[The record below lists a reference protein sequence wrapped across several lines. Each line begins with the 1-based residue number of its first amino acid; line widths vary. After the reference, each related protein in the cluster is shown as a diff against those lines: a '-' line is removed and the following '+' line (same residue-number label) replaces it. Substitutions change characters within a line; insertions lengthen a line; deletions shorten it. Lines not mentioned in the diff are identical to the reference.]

1 MSKLKEL
8 RERNNISKV
17 DMCKILCMSENAYS
31 KKEYNVR
38 DMKFKDVMRIC
49 NFFKCSI
56 EDIYDYDEKNESSK
70 LKSLY
75 ICKNKIEFKSYIYFL
90 KDINRGIIKIGK
102 TSHLYFRISLIR
114 SSMITAGINVE
125 GLKLIGIYPTIS
137 QDVDLVEKEFH
148 FRFKDKRVLGEWFK
162 INEADIELKKITK
175 VLGVSIFIGETIDI
189 DKHVTHFIEKIEKR
203 FVKNSEKS
211 LSKGFISASLLVC
224 IGSMT
229 IVGFMNAGLSGDNS
243 MLYTKSMLDL
253 CSSMI
258 FASTLGLGVFLAS
271 FFVLGY
277 QGLLTLIAMWAA
289 PVFTTH
295 VINEMT
301 CVGSLIIVATGFNL
315 LVITDLKLMNFVPA
329 MFLPILFCMFM

>member
-1 MSKLKEL
+1 MLGTIINTIAVMAGSIAGMLVNDRLNKRVTNVMMKGFG
-8 RERNNISKV
+8 
-17 DMCKILCMSENAYS
+17 LC
-31 KKEYNVR
+31 
-38 DMKFKDVMRIC
+38 
-49 NFFKCSI
+49 
-56 EDIYDYDEKNESSK
+56 
-70 LKSLY
+70 
-75 ICKNKIEFKSYIYFL
+75 
-90 KDINRGIIKIGK
+90 
-102 TSHLYFRISLIR
+102 TLI
-114 SSMITAGINVE
+114 
-125 GLKLIGIYPTIS
+125 IGI
-137 QDVDLVEKEFH
+137 DGALK
-148 FRFKDKRVLGEWFK
+148 GENTL
-162 INEADIELKKITK
+162 IMILSM
-175 VLGVSIFIGETIDI
+175 VVGIFIGETIDI
-189 DKHVTHFIEKIEKR
+189 DKHVIHFIEKIEKR

-211 LSKGFISASLLVC
+211 LSKGFISASLLFC

-229 IVGFMNAGLSGDNS
+229 IVGCMNAGLSGDNS

-301 CVGSLIIVATGFNL
+301 CVGSLIIVATGLNL
-315 LVITDLKLMNFVPA
+315 LEITDLKLMNFVPA